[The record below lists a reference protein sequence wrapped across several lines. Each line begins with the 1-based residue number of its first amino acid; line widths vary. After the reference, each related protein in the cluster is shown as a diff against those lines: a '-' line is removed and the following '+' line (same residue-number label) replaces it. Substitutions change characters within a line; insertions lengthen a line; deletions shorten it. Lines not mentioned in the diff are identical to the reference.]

1 MPRHDLILNI
11 NMNAL
16 PALVG
21 ISSIVWVSIGILSHA
36 DWVLRIFRKESEIIA
51 QQQATIEKYGY
62 GAISR
67 PRRLT
72 QKNLFVF
79 GYWGKDSVSSQE
91 GSAENVQS
99 SPAIFT
105 LANVNLVAFTSITV
119 LVVLSKGLFRGL
131 GMF

>member
-1 MPRHDLILNI
+1 
-11 NMNAL
+11 MNAL

-36 DWVLRIFRKESEIIA
+36 NWVLRIFRKESEIIA
-51 QQQATIEKYGY
+51 HQQETIEKFGY

-67 PRRLT
+67 PRKLI
-72 QKNLFVF
+72 QKNLVVF
-79 GYWGKDSVSSQE
+79 GYWEKGVGSLSENGAESVQ
-91 GSAENVQS
+91 G

-119 LVVLSKGLFRGL
+119 LIILSKGLLRGL
-131 GMF
+131 GVL

>member
-1 MPRHDLILNI
+1 
-11 NMNAL
+11 MNAL

-36 DWVLRIFRKESEIIA
+36 NWVLRIFRKESEIIA
-51 QQQATIEKYGY
+51 HQQETIEKFGY

-67 PRRLT
+67 PRKLI
-72 QKNLFVF
+72 QKNLVVF
-79 GYWGKDSVSSQE
+79 GYWEKGVGSLSENGAESVQ
-91 GSAENVQS
+91 G

-119 LVVLSKGLFRGL
+119 LIVLSVYA
-131 GMF
+131 

>member
-1 MPRHDLILNI
+1 
-11 NMNAL
+11 MNAL

-36 DWVLRIFRKESEIIA
+36 NWVLRIFRKESEIIA
-51 QQQATIEKYGY
+51 HQQETIEKFGY

-67 PRRLT
+67 PRKLI
-72 QKNLFVF
+72 QKNLVVF
-79 GYWGKDSVSSQE
+79 GYWEKGV
-91 GSAENVQS
+91 GSLSENHAETVQG

-119 LVVLSKGLFRGL
+119 LIILSKGLLRGVGVL
-131 GMF
+131 

>member
-1 MPRHDLILNI
+1 
-11 NMNAL
+11 MNAL

-36 DWVLRIFRKESEIIA
+36 DWVLRVFRKESGIIT
-51 QQQATIEKYGY
+51 QQQETIEKFGY

-67 PRRLT
+67 PRKLT

-79 GYWGKDSVSSQE
+79 GYWGKDNGSLPDNGSE
-91 GSAENVQS
+91 GIQS

-105 LANVNLVAFTSITV
+105 LANVNLVAFTSIAV
-119 LVVLSKGLFRGL
+119 LIVLSKGLFKGL

>member
-1 MPRHDLILNI
+1 
-11 NMNAL
+11 MNAL

-36 DWVLRIFRKESEIIA
+36 NWVLRIFRKESEIIA
-51 QQQATIEKYGY
+51 HQQEAIEKFGY

-67 PRRLT
+67 PRKLI
-72 QKNLFVF
+72 QKNLVVF
-79 GYWGKDSVSSQE
+79 GYWEKGV
-91 GSAENVQS
+91 GSLSENHAETVQG

-119 LVVLSKGLFRGL
+119 LIILSKGLLRGL
-131 GMF
+131 GVL